1 MTSFDPAAASQGT
14 PCESTD
20 LYHQI
25 GHLTRQLHDTLGQL
39 GVMPRLQAAADG
51 LPDARS
57 RLNYVAQKTADA
69 AHRVL
74 NAVDAA
80 KEEQQTLGR
89 QSREL
94 AQALQSGGAVV
105 PASAMLAFVQAYEA
119 SAQRLDAHLTD
130 IMLAQDFH
138 DLTGQVV
145 RKVVDVANALEDNL
159 VALLVQAAP
168 GGTTEPAGAP
178 SAVVSAVASDGAGQ
192 ALNPPVADLQGPV
205 VEGTRQGEVV
215 TSQSEVDD
223 LLSSLGF

>member
-1 MTSFDPAAASQGT
+1 MHTQDRSP
-14 PCESTD
+14 ESSE
-20 LYHQI
+20 LYQQI

-39 GVMPRLQAAADG
+39 GVMPGLQAAATG

-80 KEEQQTLGR
+80 KEEQLQLRRHATELIRGIR
-89 QSREL
+89 EGGQSSVSA
-94 AQALQSGGAVV
+94 AQV
-105 PASAMLAFVQAYEA
+105 LAFAQSYEA
-119 SAQRLDAHLTD
+119 HAERLDGHLTD
-130 IMLAQDFH
+130 IMMAQDFH

-145 RKVVDVANALEDNL
+145 RKVLDVANALEDNL

-168 GGTTEPAGAP
+168 QAEAGTGAAAGSPQGTAAASPAT
-178 SAVVSAVASDGAGQ
+178 S
-192 ALNPPVADLQGPV
+192 DLQGPV
-205 VEGTRQGEVV
+205 VAGARQGDVV
-215 TSQSEVDD
+215 TSQGEVDD

>member
-1 MTSFDPAAASQGT
+1 MSTPDPSAPLSPASGA
-14 PCESTD
+14 SAGD

-80 KEEQQTLGR
+80 KDEQRLLGQRARGLIDSIR
-89 QSREL
+89 QD
-94 AQALQSGGAVV
+94 GGATV
-105 PASAMLAFVQAYEA
+105 SAAAVLAFAEAYES
-119 SAQRLDAHLTD
+119 SAERLDGHLTD
-130 IMLAQDFH
+130 IMMAQDFH

-145 RKVVDVANALEDNL
+145 RKVLDVANALEDNL

-168 GGTTEPAGAP
+168 AGSDAADAAQANSPAS
-178 SAVVSAVASDGAGQ
+178 SAAATA
-192 ALNPPVADLQGPV
+192 ATAADLQGPV
-205 VEGTRQGEVV
+205 VAGTQQGDVV